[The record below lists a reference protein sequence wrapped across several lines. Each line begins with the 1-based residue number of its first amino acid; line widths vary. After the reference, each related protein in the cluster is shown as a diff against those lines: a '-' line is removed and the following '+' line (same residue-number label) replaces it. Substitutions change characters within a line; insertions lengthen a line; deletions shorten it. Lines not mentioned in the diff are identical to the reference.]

1 MNYFFFVDVPRSSV
15 RKSNFKITRRTILV
29 SYFHRKFLHF
39 NLNVFM
45 DPVAQ
50 SRSGWLKYD
59 QTDESLLSKKKQQE
73 NKYGNG
79 GPKITN
85 FS

>member
-1 MNYFFFVDVPRSSV
+1 
-15 RKSNFKITRRTILV
+15 
-29 SYFHRKFLHF
+29 
-39 NLNVFM
+39 M

-79 GPKITN
+79 GSKITN
-85 FS
+85 FLDKAMWKVGQVNLQKSNQKSDFSESKKRYMTNEEII

>member
-1 MNYFFFVDVPRSSV
+1 
-15 RKSNFKITRRTILV
+15 
-29 SYFHRKFLHF
+29 
-39 NLNVFM
+39 M

-79 GPKITN
+79 GSKITN
-85 FS
+85 FLDKAM